1 MNGEMISLINE
12 PLIKKAYNIL
22 DILLEGSKHTHTDTV
37 KYATSVVSDMLKIP
51 RNIPEFKELVDIIVG
66 KYEGNVGIKVFE
78 PDIIVEDPNSGL
90 WLKKKKVEISHS
102 YFSRYRHYLFDDEGF
117 SGTVIDNI
125 ETSCEKVLSYCADP
139 KNFAD
144 ITNRKKRGL
153 VVGDVQSGKTANYL
167 GLINMACDYGYK
179 VIVLLAGLTDSLRK
193 QTQKRVDIGFIGA
206 YSNTIGNIIE
216 YVGVGISNKD
226 HYAIPLTN
234 SDNDFAKFVQEN
246 LNATAGDFNKPVVLV
261 IKKNAK
267 ILESVEKW
275 IRPGKNNISGKN
287 VLIIDD
293 EADNA
298 SVNIKKPDQDPST
311 INKYI
316 RKIYNNFPIASYV
329 GFTATPFANIFIN
342 PNDTDEANQDLFPA
356 DFIVQLKAPD
366 NYFGGENIFPLD
378 GSDSRAVRKLDE
390 NESNFLSANHKK
402 DVEFG
407 ALPESLKEA
416 VLGFLINNV
425 IRTKRGQAT
434 KHRSMMINVSKYN
447 DPQES
452 IRYCIDKYLEIIQ
465 NIIEQDSY
473 KPVQEFIKNG
483 EMKKLY
489 SLYAHGDATKVDF
502 YKGIR
507 EELSWEEIQNGLENE
522 IKQFVTAIINN
533 RYKGDMRFDYENYGK
548 KGARVIAIGGFV
560 LSRGLTLE
568 GLMVSYYSRNAGA
581 YDTLLQMCRW
591 FGYRPKYDDLCR
603 IYISQ
608 TNIDSF
614 FAVLDAVRD
623 LKEQFTELALRNKK
637 PRDFGLMIKES
648 PEILETTLL
657 ITSRNKMRSTDVLS
671 LYLNYGGVYTDT
683 SKLFRDPSI
692 NIKNCNAFD
701 AFVQTQLEKGKTLN
715 HHINTGRYM
724 FTGVDKED
732 IAVLLKRV
740 VIPYENKKF
749 DTESLSDYIAESE
762 QFKFWDVVVAT
773 GKSSREYQVTNGVSI
788 NAVERSFHLGKG
800 ENFIRIG
807 GSNNRI
813 IDPGIFNSGLDLS
826 KDFIDDFLKRKKK
839 ANPDENK
846 KYEELTAKDYLK
858 IRTKP
863 LLAIYPIDLKNDKNE
878 DCEATKA
885 EKTLIKESF
894 STELLIGF
902 AIGFPEKESKA
913 IVQYRANRVKIDQL
927 IRNTDIDEDEE
938 ELEDD

>member
-1 MNGEMISLINE
+1 MNDEMSRLINE

-66 KYEGNVGIKVFE
+66 KYEGNVGIKVFD
-78 PDIIVEDPNSGL
+78 PDIIVEDLNSGL
-90 WLKKKKVEISHS
+90 WLKKKKDEISHS

-125 ETSCEKVLSYCADP
+125 ETSCEKALSYCADP
-139 KNFAD
+139 GNFAD
-144 ITNRKKRGL
+144 IANRKKRGL

-216 YVGVGISNKD
+216 YVGVGISNRD

-275 IRPGKNNISGKN
+275 LRPGKNNISGKN

-298 SVNIKKPDQDPST
+298 SVNTKKPDQDPST

-342 PNDTDEANQDLFPA
+342 PDDTNEADQDLFPS
-356 DFIVQLKAPD
+356 DFIVQLKAPG

-378 GSDSRAVRKLDE
+378 GSDSRALRKLDE
-390 NESNFLSANHKK
+390 NEFNFLPVSHKK
-402 DVEFG
+402 NVKFG
-407 ALPESLKEA
+407 ELPESLKEA
-416 VLGFLINNV
+416 ILCFLINNV
-425 IRTKRGQAT
+425 IRTKRCQET
-434 KHRSMMINVSKYN
+434 KHRSMMINISKYN

-452 IRYCIDKYLEIIQ
+452 IRFCVDRYLEIIQ

-483 EMKKLY
+483 EMRKLY
-489 SLYAHGDATKVDF
+489 LLYMHGDATKVDF
-502 YKGIR
+502 YKDIR
-507 EELSWEEIQNGLENE
+507 EEISWEEIQNGLESE

-623 LKEQFTELALRNKK
+623 LKEQFTEMALRNKK

-657 ITSRNKMRSTDVLS
+657 ITSRNKMRSTDILS

-683 SKLFRDPSI
+683 SKLFRNPSL
-692 NIKNCNAFD
+692 NIKNRNAFD
-701 AFVQTQLEKGKTLN
+701 AFVQTHLEKGKALN
-715 HHINTGRYM
+715 HQINTNRYM
-724 FTGVDKED
+724 FTDVDKED
-732 IAVLLKRV
+732 IAALLKRV

-749 DTESLSDYIAESE
+749 DTESLSEYIAESE

-773 GKSSREYQVTNGVSI
+773 GKSNQKYKVTNGVLI

-839 ANPDENK
+839 ENPDKNC
-846 KYEELTAKDYLK
+846 EELTAKDYLK

-863 LLAIYPIDLKNDKNE
+863 LLAIYPIDLKNDSNE
-878 DCEATKA
+878 DCEAMKA
-885 EKTLIKESF
+885 EKTVIKESF
-894 STELLIGF
+894 GTELLIGF

-913 IVQYRANRVKIDQL
+913 IVQYRANRVKLDQL
-927 IRNTDIDEDEE
+927 TKDIDVDEDEE

>member
-1 MNGEMISLINE
+1 MLNTGMIKLINE

-22 DILLEGSKHTHTDTV
+22 DILLEGSKHTHTDAV
-37 KYATSVVSDMLKIP
+37 KQATSVVSDTLKIP
-51 RNIPEFKELVDIIVG
+51 RNIPEFKELVDILVG

-90 WLKKKKVEISHS
+90 WLKKKKDQISQR
-102 YFSRYRHYLFDDEGF
+102 YFSRYRHYLFNDECF
-117 SGTVIDNI
+117 CVTVIDNI
-125 ETSCEKVLSYCADP
+125 ETSCEKALSYCADP
-139 KNFAD
+139 GNFAD
-144 ITNRKKRGL
+144 IANRKKRGL

-179 VIVLLAGLTDSLRK
+179 VIVLLAGMTDSLRK
-193 QTQKRVDIGFIGA
+193 QTQKRVDMGFIGA

-216 YVGVGISNKD
+216 YDGVGISNKD
-226 HYAIPLTN
+226 YYAIPLTN
-234 SDNDFAKFVQEN
+234 LDNDFTKFVQEN

-275 IRPGKNNISGKN
+275 LRPGKNNISGKN

-298 SVNIKKPDQDPST
+298 SVNTKKPDQKPST

-316 RKIYNNFPIASYV
+316 RKIYNNFPIASYI

-342 PNDTDEANQDLFPA
+342 PDDRDETDNDLFPA

-366 NYFGGENIFPLD
+366 NYFGGENVFPID

-390 NESNFLSANHKK
+390 NESKFFPANHKK
-402 DVEFG
+402 DVRFG
-407 ALPESLKEA
+407 ELSESLKEA
-416 VLGFLINNV
+416 ILCFLINNV

-434 KHRSMMINVSKYN
+434 KHRSMMINISKYN

-452 IRYCIDKYLEIIQ
+452 IRFYVDEYLKIIQ

-473 KPVQEFIKNG
+473 KPIQEFIKNG

-489 SLYAHGDATKVDF
+489 SLYMHGDATKVDF
-502 YKGIR
+502 YKDIR
-507 EELSWEEIQNGLENE
+507 EAISWEEIQNGLESE

-533 RYKGDMRFDYENYGK
+533 RYKGDRRFDYENYDK

-568 GLMVSYYSRNAGA
+568 GLMVSYYSRSAGA

-591 FGYRPKYDDLCR
+591 FGYRPKYGDLCR

-608 TNIDSF
+608 INIDSF

-623 LKEQFTELALRNKK
+623 LKEQFTEMALKK
-637 PRDFGLMIKES
+637 KRPKDFGFMIKES

-683 SKLFRDPSI
+683 SKLYRDPPT
-692 NIKNCNAFD
+692 NIKNHNAFN
-701 AFVQTQLEKGKTLN
+701 ALVQTQLKKGKTLN
-715 HHINTGRYM
+715 HQNM
-724 FTGVDKED
+724 FIDVDKED
-732 IAVLLKRV
+732 IAALLKRV

-749 DTESLSDYIAESE
+749 DTESLCEYIAESK
-762 QFKFWDVVVAT
+762 QFKFWDVVVAN
-773 GKSSREYQVTNGVSI
+773 GKSNQKYKVTSGVSI
-788 NAVERSFHLGKG
+788 IAVERSFHLGKG
-800 ENFIRIG
+800 ENFIRVG

-826 KDFIDDFLKRKKK
+826 KEFTDDFLMRKNV
-839 ANPDENK
+839 ANPGKN
-846 KYEELTAKDYLK
+846 YQELTAKDYLK
-858 IRTKP
+858 IRIKP
-863 LLAIYPIDLKNDKNE
+863 LLAIYPIDLKNDKDE
-878 DCEATKA
+878 DCEAMKTEKA
-885 EKTLIKESF
+885 KIKENF
-894 STELLIGF
+894 GPELLIGF

-913 IVQYRANRVKIDQL
+913 ILRYRANKVKLDQL
-927 IRNTDIDEDEE
+927 TRNIDVDEDEE